1 MINFDFI
8 SHDDSQTAE
17 SAVRAFRIMRERSW
31 FERID
36 QKEYIVWTDCGKHFR
51 NKTLVGYLLCELAKV
66 NGIHGMPINFNF
78 KSNLFQLIFKSIV
91 SINFFGEKHGKNQRD
106 THFSNISRFIHA
118 ESLVK
123 RLTSSQDIADAIM

>member
-1 MINFDFI
+1 
-8 SHDDSQTAE
+8 
-17 SAVRAFRIMRERSW
+17 
-31 FERID
+31 
-36 QKEYIVWTDCGKHFR
+36 
-51 NKTLVGYLLCELAKV
+51 V

-123 RLTSSQDIADAIM
+123 RLTSSQDIADAIMKRQRMANENNLLHGKLMFL